1 MRQEIQV
8 PTDFSFDPQIQEEA
22 EKAQSAAQSSDLC

>member
-8 PTDFSFDPQIQEEA
+8 PNDFSFDPQILGED
-22 EKAQSAAQSSDLC
+22 EKTQCCSKLKHHS